1 MDTLRKLVIDGKE
14 KEAASRVLL
23 MIEEGGDP
31 EVIMQEALIPAM
43 DEVGMRFQE
52 GEFFLPEMLIAARA
66 MQRSLDVLKPGL
78 TECRV
83 EPLGKV
89 IIGTVKGDLHD
100 IGKNLVGIALQG
112 SGFEVID
119 LGYDVSPEKFVDAI
133 IKHKPMII
141 GMSAMITTT
150 MLGMRETIEEMRK
163 RGMVGEVKV
172 MIGGAPVTQEY
183 ANQIGADFYGRDSIS
198 AKDFARSLVIP
209 KK

>member
-1 MDTLRKLVIDGKE
+1 METLKKLVIDGKE
-14 KEAASRVLL
+14 KETASRILL
-23 MIEEGGDP
+23 LIEEGRDP

-43 DEVGMRFQE
+43 DEVGRLFQE

-66 MQRSLDVLKPGL
+66 MQRSLDVLKPRL
-78 TECRV
+78 TEGRIKT
-83 EPLGKV
+83 LGKV
-89 IIGTVKGDLHD
+89 VIGTVKGDLHD

-119 LGYDVSPEKFVDAI
+119 LGYDVSPEKFVGAI
-133 IKHKPMII
+133 ADHKPMII

-150 MLGMRETIEEMRK
+150 MLAMGETIEEIRK
-163 RGMVGEVKV
+163 RGMADGVKV

-198 AKDFARSLVIP
+198 AKDFARSLIL
-209 KK
+209 KKT